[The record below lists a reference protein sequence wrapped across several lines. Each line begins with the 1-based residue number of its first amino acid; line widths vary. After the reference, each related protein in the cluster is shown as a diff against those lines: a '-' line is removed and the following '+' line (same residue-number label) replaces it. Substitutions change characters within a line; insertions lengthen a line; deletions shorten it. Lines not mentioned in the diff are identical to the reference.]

1 MLDPEALEALQGGRN
16 LLAFSAG
23 VDSTALY
30 HLLKARGIPFDL
42 AMVNYKTRVQSDEE
56 AAHAQKLADKDGK
69 ILHLLTHPLD
79 PNISRF
85 EAEARKIRYHWFEKL
100 MHEKGYERL
109 ITAHQLDDMLEWHL
123 MQLCRGAGCV
133 ESIGMAPVEERE
145 LGIGDWGLG
154 DRKYLLVRPLLFTP
168 KTKLL
173 QYLQENHIR
182 YFIDESNTSDRHTRN
197 RFRKQAARFLLEE
210 SASGIAHSFRRM
222 LQDRQ
227 ALLKEE
233 SMLFHRGE
241 MLLLAR
247 PRSDV
252 AAIRTVD
259 RALKRLGYLLS
270 ADQKEEIA
278 KRRDLVVGGRWAVVI
293 DMETIW
299 IAPYRPDVTMA
310 KRFKERCRTARIPAK
325 IRPYLY
331 ESDGLEALLS
341 FLARFSS

>member
-1 MLDPEALEALQGGRN
+1 MLDPEALAALRGGRN

-30 HLLKARGIPFDL
+30 HLLKERGIPFDL
-42 AMVNYKTRVQSDEE
+42 ATVNYQTRDQSDEE
-56 AAHAQKLADKDGK
+56 AAYAQTLADEDGK

-79 PNISRF
+79 PEISRF
-85 EAEARKIRYHWFEKL
+85 EAEARHVRYRWFEKV
-100 MHEKGYERL
+100 MRKKGYTCL

-133 ESIGMAPVEERE
+133 EAIGMAPTQERE
-145 LGIGDWGLG
+145 WG
-154 DRKYLLVRPLLFTP
+154 DRRYLLVRPLLFTP
-168 KTKLL
+168 KAKLL
-173 QYLQENHIR
+173 EYLEKNRIR
-182 YFIDESNTSDRHTRN
+182 YFIDKSNTSDRHTRN
-197 RFRKQAARFLLEE
+197 RFRQEAARFLMQE
-210 SASGIAHSFRRM
+210 SARGIARSFRRM
-222 LQDRQ
+222 LQDR
-227 ALLKEE
+227 ATLLKEE
-233 SMLFHRGE
+233 KILFHRGK

-247 PRSDV
+247 PSSDM
-252 AAIRTVD
+252 AAIRAID

-278 KRRDLVVGGRWAVVI
+278 KRRDLAVGGRWAVVI
-293 DMETIW
+293 ETQMIW
-299 IAPYRPDVTMA
+299 IAPYRPDVTMV